1 MKKILF
7 AFLLSLLCVTASAQN
22 YKNDGKPYAVYCQL
36 ISYETFSGKTKVKI
50 LWNNMKEETALCDE
64 KGEKIDLQNLIDAM
78 NYMSKRG
85 WEFVQCERYNDEY
98 HYILKKQV
106 TSDQEAK
113 EGLYFQTDFKNK

>member
-1 MKKILF
+1 M
-7 AFLLSLLCVTASAQN
+7 
-22 YKNDGKPYAVYCQL
+22 
-36 ISYETFSGKTKVKI
+36 
-50 LWNNMKEETALCDE
+50 WNNLKEETTLCDE

>member
-22 YKNDGKPYAVYCQL
+22 YKNDGKPYTVYCQL

>member
-36 ISYETFSGKTKVKI
+36 LGYETFSGKTKVKI
-50 LWNNMKEETALCDE
+50 LWNNMKEETTLCDE

-113 EGLYFQTDFKNK
+113 EGLYFLTDFKNK